1 MLRLMNQSVSL
12 AINPCA
18 GQLFP
23 EHSVIEWHEVHCA
36 QIVATQFGAVV
47 AVATAGIAVKINAA
61 ISIPI
66 ISLNF
71 TFSSVRIV
79 LVFATSIVTELLKIN
94 RSTG

>member
-1 MLRLMNQSVSL
+1 
-12 AINPCA
+12 
-18 GQLFP
+18 
-23 EHSVIEWHEVHCA
+23 VHWA

-71 TFSSVRIV
+71 TVSSS
-79 LVFATSIVTELLKIN
+79 LELL
-94 RSTG
+94 

>member
-1 MLRLMNQSVSL
+1 MLRRRRNQPVSL

-47 AVATAGIAVKINAA
+47 AVATAGIAVKINAIA
-61 ISIPI
+61 NIPI
-66 ISLNF
+66 RILNF
-71 TFSSVRIV
+71 TVSSS
-79 LVFATSIVTELLKIN
+79 LELFKC
-94 RSTG
+94 SPFP

>member
-47 AVATAGIAVKINAA
+47 AVATAGIAVKINAIA
-61 ISIPI
+61 NIPI
-66 ISLNF
+66 KILNF
-71 TFSSVRIV
+71 TVSSVRIV
-79 LVFATSIVTELLKIN
+79 LVFATSKFSRLIKIPQ
-94 RSTG
+94 TFG